1 MTKFLVRT
9 FIKDSENVTDL
20 RVRGKYGTLSSIV
33 GIICNIL
40 LFALK
45 YTIGTLS
52 NSISIV
58 SDAFNNLSDGASC
71 IVTLLGYKMA
81 AKPAD
86 KNHPFGHGRMEYLVS
101 LIIAAVILVMGL
113 ELLQDSFNKV
123 LHPEDVRFSAAALI
137 ALIASIGVKLWM
149 SVFNTQLG
157 NKINSSAMLA
167 TAKDSR
173 SDVFATAAAALALIC
188 SMVTDFPIDGI
199 MGLLVSVLILKAGL
213 EIIKD
218 NVDEL
223 LGKPADPELIEKIRG
238 IVCSDERIIG
248 VHDMIIHSYG
258 PGNIIGSCHAE
269 VKSTE
274 DFVAAHDLIDR
285 IEHEIHKK
293 LKIAMT
299 IHMDHIEVD
308 NEQINACRR
317 LLADIL
323 SGISDGLKFH
333 DFRTVTGD
341 TRVNLIFDLVVPFEI
356 DYSDDELKS
365 MIDEAL
371 SGESTRYYTVIT
383 FDRDYT

>member
-218 NVDEL
+218 TVDEL

-258 PGNIIGSCHAE
+258 PGNIIGNCHAE

-299 IHMDHIEVD
+299 IHMDPIEVD